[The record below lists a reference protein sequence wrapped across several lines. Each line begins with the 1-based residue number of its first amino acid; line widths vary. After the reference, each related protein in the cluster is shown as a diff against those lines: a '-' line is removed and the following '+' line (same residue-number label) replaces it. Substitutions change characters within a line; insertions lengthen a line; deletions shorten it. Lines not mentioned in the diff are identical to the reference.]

1 MKIIDQPLSGIFVIE
16 PAVFSDDRGYFFES
30 FNQEKFNS
38 LIGRSVNFVQDNQ
51 SLSSKN
57 VVRGLH
63 YQLPPFAQGK
73 LVRVARGSVLDVA
86 VDIRK
91 GSPTFG
97 QHFTLEL
104 NDRNH
109 LMMFIPEGFAHGFSA
124 LEDHTTFLYKCT
136 NYYHKASERA
146 ILYNDQSLNINWQ
159 VSNAIVSGKD
169 LEAPL
174 MQDAEIAFVYG

>member
-1 MKIIDQPLSGIFVIE
+1 
-16 PAVFSDDRGYFFES
+16 
-30 FNQEKFNS
+30 
-38 LIGRSVNFVQDNQ
+38 
-51 SLSSKN
+51 
-57 VVRGLH
+57 
-63 YQLPPFAQGK
+63 
-73 LVRVARGSVLDVA
+73 VLDVA

-146 ILYNDQSLNINWQ
+146 ILYNDLSLNINWQ